1 LEANHVNRNA
11 TLCAAALLAFA
22 APHAVGASPAVR
34 ILPLPRSASI
44 DPFGERALMATSPDG
59 RIAATLTVGGFAKR
73 VILWRS
79 NGSYR
84 MFDVPSS
91 LAGFD
96 TSDSLLLNTGRPARV
111 SGDSPAVPVD
121 MSTCESF
128 PQLSS
133 GPVLA
138 GGLRNGALVATMLSP
153 PVVDLD
159 DTSGSRA
166 PVALYLWS
174 GYCYNMG
181 NGIALGTDGL
191 YTAGY
196 VAYIANVPAPSN
208 AISNKERFV
217 ATRWNVRTGQAL
229 GSGVAIAVNED
240 GTVVGADAPP
250 GDLAYEFSPHA
261 LLWQPGH
268 AALEIAG
275 DSAVSVAYAVDEK
288 GRVAGMLEDAR
299 GHHYAFIWE
308 NGALRR
314 LDDVV
319 ASPDWRFE
327 CVYAFARDGAMVGI
341 GRYRGRPSAFVI
353 EGIE

>member
-1 LEANHVNRNA
+1 MSRNA
-11 TLCAAALLAFA
+11 APLAAALFALASA
-22 APHAVGASPAVR
+22 AAAAGPAVR
-34 ILPLPRSASI
+34 VLPLPPNASI
-44 DPFGERALMATSPDG
+44 DPFGERALMATSRDG

-79 NGSYR
+79 NGTYR
-84 MFDVPSS
+84 VFEVPSS

-96 TSDSLLLNTGRPARV
+96 TTDSLLLNAGRPARV
-111 SGDSPAVPVD
+111 WRDSPSVPID
-121 MSTCESF
+121 TSTCESF

-133 GPVLA
+133 GPVVA
-138 GGLRNGALVATMLSP
+138 GGLRNGALIATMLSP

-208 AISNKERFV
+208 AISAKERFV
-217 ATRWNVRTGQAL
+217 ATRWYVRTGQAL
-229 GSGVAIAVNED
+229 GSGVAIAVNGD
-240 GTVVGADAPP
+240 GTAVGADAPP

-268 AALEIAG
+268 GSVAIAPE
-275 DSAVSVAYAVDEK
+275 SAVSVAYAVDDK
-288 GRVAGMLEDAR
+288 GRVAGMLQDTR
-299 GHHYAFIWE
+299 GRHYAFLWE
-308 NGALRR
+308 NGTLRR
-314 LDDVV
+314 LDDIVD
-319 ASPDWRFE
+319 SSDWRFE
-327 CVYAFARDGAMVGI
+327 CAYAFAPDGAIVGI

-353 EGIE
+353 GGIQ

>member
-1 LEANHVNRNA
+1 MSAK
-11 TLCAAALLAFA
+11 AALVAALLLAFA
-22 APHAVGASPAVR
+22 TARAAAAGPVIRVLALPHD
-34 ILPLPRSASI
+34 ASI
-44 DPFGERALMATSPDG
+44 DPFGDRALMATSRDG
-59 RIAATLTVGGFAKR
+59 QIAATLTIGGFAKR
-73 VILWRS
+73 AILWRS
-79 NGSYR
+79 DGSFR
-84 MFDVPSS
+84 LFGAPSS

-96 TSDSLLLNTGRPARV
+96 ASGSLLLNAGRPARV
-111 SGDSPAVPVD
+111 WRDSPPDAVD
-121 MSTCESF
+121 TSTCESF

-138 GGLRNGALVATMLSP
+138 GALRNGAVIATMLSP

-174 GYCYNMG
+174 GHCYNMG

-196 VAYIANVPAPSN
+196 VGYIANVPAPSN
-208 AISNKERFV
+208 AVSEKERFV
-217 ATRWNVRTGQAL
+217 ATRWLVRTGEAL
-229 GSGVAIAVNED
+229 GGGVALAVNAD
-240 GTVVGADAPP
+240 GTTVGADAPP

-261 LLWQPGH
+261 LVWERGH
-268 AALEIAG
+268 DALEVAPE
-275 DSAVSVAYAVDEK
+275 SSVSVAYAVDEN
-288 GRVAGMLEDAR
+288 GRVAGMLEDAQGR
-299 GHHYAFIWE
+299 HYAFLWE
-308 NGALRR
+308 NGRLRR

-319 ASPDWRFE
+319 GSSDWRFE
-327 CVYAFARDGAMVGI
+327 CAYAFAPDGAIVGI

>member
-1 LEANHVNRNA
+1 MIRTGSLF
-11 TLCAAALLAFA
+11 AAALLAVASVRA
-22 APHAVGASPAVR
+22 AASPVVR
-34 ILPLPRSASI
+34 ILPLPRNTTI
-44 DPFGERALMATSPDG
+44 GPFGERALMATSRDG

-84 MFDVPSS
+84 LFEVPSS

-96 TSDSLLLNTGRPARV
+96 TSDSLLLNAGRPARV
-111 SGDSPAVPVD
+111 SGGSLPNSID
-121 MSTCESF
+121 MNTCESF

-181 NGIALGTDGL
+181 SGIALGTDGL

-208 AISNKERFV
+208 AISGKERFV
-217 ATRWNVRTGQAL
+217 ATRWYVRTGEAL
-229 GSGVAIAVNED
+229 GNGVALAVNAD
-240 GTVVGADAPP
+240 GTAVGADAPP

-261 LLWQPGH
+261 LLWQTGH
-268 AALEIAG
+268 SAIEIAR

-288 GRVAGMLEDAR
+288 GRVAGMLRDAQGR
-299 GHHYAFIWE
+299 HYAFLWE
-308 NGALRR
+308 NGMVRR
-314 LDDVV
+314 LDDIV
-319 ASPDWRFE
+319 ASSDWRFE
-327 CVYAFARDGAMVGI
+327 CAYAFAPDGAIVGI
-341 GRYRGRPSAFVI
+341 GRFRGRPSAFVI